1 MQSTPSLCVALNG
14 PPGIGKDTLASALVS
29 LFHFDAVD
37 AVANEIKRQ
46 AGDHFRIPDLLK
58 LATDRDTK
66 DKIYGNSGY
75 TPRNFVWAY
84 SSRMQKKCGKDV
96 FMKDMLRRLSN
107 ARANTF
113 LMTDLG
119 LDPELPVLEDHFDR
133 VIVVQLMH
141 QDFGFSNDIRKFV
154 FPKDKQNLIQ
164 LTTTR
169 GDIDGDVQRILSA
182 LRGRLL

>member
-29 LFHFDAVD
+29 LFSFDAVD

-46 AGDHFRIPDLLK
+46 AGDYFCIPDLIK
-58 LATDRDTK
+58 LATDRETK
-66 DKIYGNSGY
+66 DRIYSNSGY

-84 SSRMQKKCGKDV
+84 SNRMQKKCGKDV
-96 FMKDMLRRLSN
+96 FMKDMLRRH
-107 ARANTF
+107 AAANTF

-119 LDPELPVLEDHFDR
+119 LDPELPALEAHFDR

>member
-14 PPGIGKDTLASALVS
+14 PPGIGKDTLALALVS

-46 AGDHFRIPDLLK
+46 AGDYFQIPDLPK
-58 LATDRDTK
+58 LATDRGTK
-66 DKIYGNSGY
+66 DCVYSNSGY
-75 TPRNFVWAY
+75 TPRQLVWSY
-84 SSRMQKKCGKDV
+84 SKLLQKKFGKEV
-96 FMKDMLRRLSN
+96 FMHDMLMRHSE
-107 ARANTF
+107 AKTF
-113 LMTDLG
+113 MMTDLG
-119 LDPELPVLEDHFDR
+119 LDPELPVLEKKFDR

-141 QDFGFSNDIRKFV
+141 QEFGFSNDIRKFV
-154 FPKDKQNLIQ
+154 FPKDKNNLIQ